1 MSPRGAA
8 QVLAKQ
14 VMGPELLLCAS
25 RSRLQTGTVLP
36 RLVPLLIGC
45 LPLYLLESWMLQS
58 VAGRLKHGD
67 GHPSEVHG
75 ACRIDHI
82 VCLLSSR
89 ICLCLKLFV
98 YERNSFQLQM
108 SFLTFSLS
116 FETFLVPVFDFFFVL
131 LPASNDEDRDRDFF

>member
-1 MSPRGAA
+1 M
-8 QVLAKQ
+8 
-14 VMGPELLLCAS
+14 
-25 RSRLQTGTVLP
+25 
-36 RLVPLLIGC
+36 C
-45 LPLYLLESWMLQS
+45 LPQQPTDGDSATQTCALVDWLFTIVFFGKLDAVISGRKIKTWRWTS
-58 VAGRLKHGD
+58 VRSA
-67 GHPSEVHG
+67 G

-82 VCLLSSR
+82 VCVLSSR

>member
-1 MSPRGAA
+1 MNALNRLLLIFQSLLMSLRGAA

-25 RSRLQTGTVLP
+25 RSSLQTGTVLP

-67 GHPSEVHG
+67 GHPSEVQ
-75 ACRIDHI
+75 APAVLII
-82 VCLLSSR
+82 
-89 ICLCLKLFV
+89 LCAF
-98 YERNSFQLQM
+98 
-108 SFLTFSLS
+108 
-116 FETFLVPVFDFFFVL
+116 
-131 LPASNDEDRDRDFF
+131 